1 MKKLLI
7 VLPAYN
13 EAQIIKKVIL
23 ELKKF
28 LKDLKYQ
35 STIVVINDGST
46 DKTAKIAKKAGA
58 FVLNHQINRGYGA
71 ATQTGIEYGRLTNA
85 DYLISFDSDGQHYPH
100 DITKVLTS
108 LEKGHDLVIGSRFLS
123 KNNIPFLRRLVLNLA
138 NLSTFI
144 FFGMWVSDSQSGFR
158 GFNKKALQKIN
169 LVTNSMEVSS
179 ELYGEIKKN
188 KLKFTEV
195 PISVKYTEYSL
206 SKGQTNLNSLNN
218 LIKLLYKL
226 FR

>member
-206 SKGQTNLNSLNN
+206 SKGQTNLNSLKNI
-218 LIKLLYKL
+218 IKLLYKL